1 MFSLAPLASL
11 RTKPVWPRTI
21 ANISQNR
28 LENGEA
34 MALTARFLSRITFK
48 LVCHSLKELP
58 CGSEI
63 GSEDSKWVV
72 TLRSKQKNCNLFTAW
87 GSEVSI
93 PVWEMSGGFLWDC
106 GLEVRIWDVAVC
118 NESGVDCSDE

>member
-1 MFSLAPLASL
+1 
-11 RTKPVWPRTI
+11 
-21 ANISQNR
+21 
-28 LENGEA
+28 
-34 MALTARFLSRITFK
+34 MACKCEEMRLTARFLSRITFK
-48 LVCHSLKELP
+48 LVRHSLKELP
-58 CGSEI
+58 RGSKI
-63 GSEDSKWVV
+63 GSEDSKWMV
-72 TLRSKQKNCNLFTAW
+72 TLRSKQKNCNLFTTW